1 MPKGVY
7 TRTAE
12 TRKKMSEA
20 KKGKSLRHGGSF
32 KKGHPPYLIKHSEE
46 TKKKISL
53 KNKGK
58 PASAGSFKKGHKR
71 IGNSG
76 MPKGFKHSEGT
87 RKKMSLAKKGEKSY
101 LWKGGITPINREI
114 RQSLEYK
121 LWRESVFK
129 RDNWTCVWCGI
140 KNSPLNAD
148 HIKPFAYYPGL
159 RFAIDNGRTLCVPCH
174 QKTDTYKKRLKIK
187 CYV

>member
-32 KKGHPPYLIKHSEE
+32 KKGHPPYLFKHSEE

-71 IGNSG
+71 I
-76 MPKGFKHSEGT
+76 
-87 RKKMSLAKKGEKSY
+87 
-101 LWKGGITPINREI
+101 
-114 RQSLEYK
+114 
-121 LWRESVFK
+121 
-129 RDNWTCVWCGI
+129 
-140 KNSPLNAD
+140 
-148 HIKPFAYYPGL
+148 
-159 RFAIDNGRTLCVPCH
+159 DNGRTLCVPCH